1 MAGNADNLL
10 KKDDLTAEQ
19 RRANASKAGK
29 ASGVARKRKKMLKE
43 LLMLAL
49 SQPQIDNPNQDNYMG
64 ITYAIVQKALNGDV
78 KAFETIRDTIGQKP
92 IEQQEVG
99 VSAKIEIDYGE
110 D

>member
-1 MAGNADNLL
+1 MAGNIDNLV
-10 KKDDLTAEQ
+10 KNEDRTPEE
-19 RRANASKAGK
+19 RRKNATKAGK
-29 ASGVARKRKKMLKE
+29 ASGVARKRKKELKE

-49 SQPQIDNPNQDNYMG
+49 SQPQTDDPSTDNYMG
-64 ITYAIVQKALNGDV
+64 ITVALINKALNGDV

-99 VSAKIEIDYGE
+99 LSAKIEIDYGE